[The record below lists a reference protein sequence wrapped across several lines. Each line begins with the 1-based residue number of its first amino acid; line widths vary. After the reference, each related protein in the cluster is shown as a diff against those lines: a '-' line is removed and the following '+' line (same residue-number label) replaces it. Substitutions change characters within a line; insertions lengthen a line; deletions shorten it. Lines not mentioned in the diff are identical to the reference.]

1 MSSELDSYPLS
12 ELEERYQISRSMVY
26 VRMRALGIIPEKQGR
41 KAFLSADQIYLMDKL
56 HHHLKQGGLIA
67 DFPELTQA
75 MAKFKEHEQ
84 GKENIQKAIFE
95 REKQEIGLDVGVKLE
110 GLLRTKSLENLLDIF
125 KPPGIETRFKH
136 LEMLEKAAEK
146 GWHLSTPDLCQ
157 LLGVKSVPAHEFS
170 RYGFSFKRQG
180 RNGKYAA
187 WQITKSIS

>member
-75 MAKFKEHEQ
+75 MAKLKEHEH
-84 GKENIQKAIFE
+84 GRENILE
-95 REKQEIGLDVGVKLE
+95 REKQEFALDE
-110 GLLRTKSLENLLDIF
+110 ELLRTMSLEKLLDIF
-125 KPPGIETRFKH
+125 KPPAIETRFKH

-180 RNGKYAA
+180 RNGKYVA